1 MADTKWCP
9 NCGSEYRE
17 GIDVCT
23 DCGVALVDEQPP
35 AADADEGGEV
45 VVYELGDWTEEQR
58 GELDQRLQGERIPHQ
73 WETPGGED
81 TDADLDPVDPWA
93 LGTDLVV
100 GEKDEEAVDRLL
112 DEIEHPDE
120 LAAVGGEGDA
130 EGDGEAAADEDE
142 ANYNVMSHLYV
153 AADRLK
159 DDPGDLALAG
169 EFFDAADAAR
179 GISVPFGIDGDVW
192 NKVLELAGSISE
204 ALEEEADDDVVR
216 ARAKELRDLLFTFV

>member
-9 NCGSEYRE
+9 NCGAEYRE
-17 GIDVCT
+17 GGDACT
-23 DCGVALVDEQPP
+23 DCGVALVDEKPVEP
-35 AADADEGGEV
+35 EHEDGEV

-58 GELDQRLQGERIPHQ
+58 GELDQRLQGEGIPHQ
-73 WETPGGED
+73 WETSEGED
-81 TDADLDPVDPWA
+81 TDPDLDPVDPWA

-100 GEKDEEAVDRLL
+100 GETDEEAVDRLL
-112 DEIEHPDE
+112 DDVEHPDE
-120 LAAVGGEGDA
+120 LTAVGETEGDV
-130 EGDGEAAADEDE
+130 DGEAAADEDE

-159 DDPGDLALAG
+159 DDPADLALAG

-179 GISVPFGIDGDVW
+179 GISVPFGIYLDVW
-192 NKVLELAGSISE
+192 NKVIELAGAISV
-204 ALEEEADDDVVR
+204 ALEEEAEDDVVR